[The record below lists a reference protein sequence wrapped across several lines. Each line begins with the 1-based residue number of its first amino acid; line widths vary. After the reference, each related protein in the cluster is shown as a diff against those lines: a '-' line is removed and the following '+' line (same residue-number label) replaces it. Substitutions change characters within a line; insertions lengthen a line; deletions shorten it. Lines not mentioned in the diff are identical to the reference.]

1 MRLRNILSSPE
12 RGTSTTPHIS
22 FRVPLYPRDHLR
34 EMWCRLVAAHVPRS
48 CLVPPIS
55 SRQWGTL
62 GAQQCRRQL
71 STRRTASSE
80 TISALRDLLGDRLS
94 TSHSV
99 LELQQHGTDESYHDV
114 MPPDAV
120 AFVQS
125 TVEVADVIKICAA
138 THTPIIPFG
147 AGTSIE
153 GHISAVAG
161 GVSVDLSGMNGIL
174 KLDREN
180 MSVKVE
186 AGVTREQLNADLRAT
201 GLMFPVDPGANATI
215 GGMVATNASGTTT
228 VKYGNMKTNVL
239 SLTAVMADGRVIKT
253 GSKARK
259 SSAGYDLTR
268 LLIGAEGT
276 LAIVTEVEL
285 QLSGVPEAEKAM
297 ICSFHKMKDAID
309 TCTTVM
315 QMGIPVARM
324 EMMDE
329 NVVDAVNKYSNLDNP
344 LRPSLIIEHH
354 GSDDELE
361 QQSSVVQEIARD
373 FGAMDIEVA
382 SSAEDRKRLWSGRH
396 SVWHAVLSQ
405 VPGSRGFSADVAV
418 PFSKLADAVLET
430 QQDLKDSELVG
441 TIVGHVGDGN
451 FHVLIPFT
459 DDNKEHLGR
468 MKAFSHRLV
477 QRALAC
483 GGTCTGEHGIGI
495 GKMDY
500 LPMEHG
506 DAVDVMHTIK
516 MALDPLDIMNPGK
529 IFYGKTR
536 PAPQF

>member
-1 MRLRNILSSPE
+1 MWR
-12 RGTSTTPHIS
+12 
-22 FRVPLYPRDHLR
+22 HLIP
-34 EMWCRLVAAHVPRS
+34 VPRS
-48 CLVPPIS
+48 LLMPPRLRGAVC
-55 SRQWGTL
+55 SRQ
-62 GAQQCRRQL
+62 Q
-71 STRRTASSE
+71 STRRTASPD
-80 TISALRDLLGDRLS
+80 TISALKDLLGVRLS
-94 TSHSV
+94 TSRSV
-99 LELQQHGTDESYHDV
+99 LDQHGTDESYHDV
-114 MPPDAV
+114 TPPDAV
-120 AFVQS
+120 AFVES
-125 TVEVADVIKICAA
+125 TEEVAEVIKICAA
-138 THTPIIPFG
+138 TRTPVIPFG

-174 KLDREN
+174 KLDQEN
-180 MSVKVE
+180 MSIKVE

-239 SLTAVMADGRVIKT
+239 SLTAVMADGRIIKT
-253 GSKARK
+253 GSKTRK

-276 LAIVTEVEL
+276 LAVVTEVEL
-285 QLSGVPEAEKAM
+285 RLSGVPEAEKAM
-297 ICSFHKMKDAID
+297 ICSFDKMKDAID

-329 NVVDAVNKYSNLDNP
+329 NVVDAVNRYSNLDNP
-344 LRPSLIIEHH
+344 LRPLLIIEHH
-354 GSDDELE
+354 GSVGELE
-361 QQSSVVQEIARD
+361 QQSRVVQEIARD

-382 SSAEDRKRLWSGRH
+382 STAEDRKRLWSGRH

-418 PFSKLADAVLET
+418 PFSKLTGAVVET
-430 QQDLKDSELVG
+430 QQDLKNSGLFG

-477 QRALAC
+477 KRALAC

-506 DAVDVMHTIK
+506 EAVDFMYTIK
-516 MALDPLDIMNPGK
+516 KALDPLDIMNPGK
-529 IFYGKTR
+529 IFYANTHSN
-536 PAPQF
+536 

>member
-1 MRLRNILSSPE
+1 
-12 RGTSTTPHIS
+12 
-22 FRVPLYPRDHLR
+22 
-34 EMWCRLVAAHVPRS
+34 
-48 CLVPPIS
+48 
-55 SRQWGTL
+55 
-62 GAQQCRRQL
+62 
-71 STRRTASSE
+71 
-80 TISALRDLLGDRLS
+80 
-94 TSHSV
+94 
-99 LELQQHGTDESYHDV
+99 
-114 MPPDAV
+114 
-120 AFVQS
+120 
-125 TVEVADVIKICAA
+125 
-138 THTPIIPFG
+138 
-147 AGTSIE
+147 
-153 GHISAVAG
+153 
-161 GVSVDLSGMNGIL
+161 
-174 KLDREN
+174 

-228 VKYGNMKTNVL
+228 VKYGNMKTNAL
-239 SLTAVMADGRVIKT
+239 SLTAVMADGRIIKT

-268 LLIGAEGT
+268 LLIGSEGT
-276 LAIVTEVEL
+276 LAVVTEVEL
-285 QLSGVPEAEKAM
+285 RLSGVPEAEKAM
-297 ICSFHKMKDAID
+297 ICSFDKMKDAID

-329 NVVDAVNKYSNLDNP
+329 NVVDAVNRYSNLNNS

-354 GSDDELE
+354 GSANELE

-382 SSAEDRKRLWSGRH
+382 STSEDRKRLWSGRH
-396 SVWHAVLSQ
+396 SVWHAVLNQ

-418 PFSKLADAVLET
+418 PLSKLTEAVVET
-430 QQDLKDSELVG
+430 QQDLKTSGLFG

-477 QRALAC
+477 KRALAC

-495 GKMDY
+495 GKMEY

-506 DAVDVMHTIK
+506 GAVDFMYTIK
-516 MALDPLDIMNPGK
+516 KALDPQDIMNPGK
-529 IFYGKTR
+529 IFYANDR
-536 PAPQF
+536 SN

>member
-1 MRLRNILSSPE
+1 MWR
-12 RGTSTTPHIS
+12 
-22 FRVPLYPRDHLR
+22 HLIP
-34 EMWCRLVAAHVPRS
+34 VPRS
-48 CLVPPIS
+48 LLMPPRLRGAVC
-55 SRQWGTL
+55 SRQ
-62 GAQQCRRQL
+62 Q
-71 STRRTASSE
+71 STRRTASPD
-80 TISALRDLLGDRLS
+80 TISALKDLLGVRLS
-94 TSHSV
+94 TSRSV
-99 LELQQHGTDESYHDV
+99 LDQHGTDESYHDV
-114 MPPDAV
+114 TPPDAV
-120 AFVQS
+120 AFVES
-125 TVEVADVIKICAA
+125 TEEVAEVIKICAA
-138 THTPIIPFG
+138 TRTPVIPFG

-161 GVSVDLSGMNGIL
+161 GVS
-174 KLDREN
+174 
-180 MSVKVE
+180 
-186 AGVTREQLNADLRAT
+186 LNADLRAT

-239 SLTAVMADGRVIKT
+239 SLTAVMADGRIIKT
-253 GSKARK
+253 GSKTRK

-276 LAIVTEVEL
+276 LAVVEL
-285 QLSGVPEAEKAM
+285 RLSGVPEAEKAM
-297 ICSFHKMKDAID
+297 ICSFDKMKDAID

-329 NVVDAVNKYSNLDNP
+329 NVVDAVNRYSNLDNP
-344 LRPSLIIEHH
+344 LRPLLIIEHH
-354 GSDDELE
+354 GSVGELE
-361 QQSSVVQEIARD
+361 QQSRVVQEIARD

-382 SSAEDRKRLWSGRH
+382 STAEDRKRLWSGRH

-418 PFSKLADAVLET
+418 PFSKLTGAVVET
-430 QQDLKDSELVG
+430 QQDLKNSGLFG

-477 QRALAC
+477 KRALAC

-506 DAVDVMHTIK
+506 EAVDFMYTIK
-516 MALDPLDIMNPGK
+516 KALDPLDIMNPGK
-529 IFYGKTR
+529 IFYANTHSN
-536 PAPQF
+536 

>member
-1 MRLRNILSSPE
+1 M
-12 RGTSTTPHIS
+12 
-22 FRVPLYPRDHLR
+22 
-34 EMWCRLVAAHVPRS
+34 A
-48 CLVPPIS
+48 
-55 SRQWGTL
+55 
-62 GAQQCRRQL
+62 
-71 STRRTASSE
+71 TRRTAPPA
-80 TISALRDLLGDRLS
+80 TISALKDLLGDRLS
-94 TSHSV
+94 TSRSV
-99 LELQQHGTDESYHDV
+99 LEQHGTDESYHEV
-114 MPPDAV
+114 TPPDAV

-125 TVEVADVIKICAA
+125 TDEVSAVVKICAA
-138 THTPIIPFG
+138 TNTPIIPFG

-153 GHISAVAG
+153 GHISAVVG
-161 GVSVDLSGMNGIL
+161 GVSVDLSGMNEIL

-239 SLTAVMADGRVIKT
+239 SLTAVMADGRIIKT
-253 GSKARK
+253 GSRTRK

-276 LAIVTEVEL
+276 LAIVEL
-285 QLSGVPEAEKAM
+285 RLCGIPEAEKAM
-297 ICSFHKMKDAID
+297 ICSFDKMKDAID
-309 TCTTVM
+309 TCTAVM
-315 QMGIPVARM
+315 QSGIPVARM

-329 NVVDAVNKYSNLDNP
+329 NVVDAVNKYSNLNNP

-354 GSDDELE
+354 GSANELE
-361 QQSSVVQEIARD
+361 QQSSIVQEIARD
-373 FGAMDIEVA
+373 FGATGIEVA
-382 SSAEDRKRLWSGRH
+382 TTAEDRKRLWSGRH

-418 PFSKLADAVLET
+418 PFSKLTDAVVET
-430 QQDLKDSELVG
+430 QQDLKDSDLIG
-441 TIVGHVGDGN
+441 IIVGHVGDGN

-459 DDNKEHLGR
+459 EENKEHLER
-468 MKAFSHRLV
+468 MKKFSHRLV
-477 QRALAC
+477 KRALAC

-506 DAVDVMHTIK
+506 DAVDVMLAIK
-516 MALDPLDIMNPGK
+516 KALDPLDVLNPGK
-529 IFYGKTR
+529 IFYGKARST
-536 PAPQF
+536 

>member
-1 MRLRNILSSPE
+1 MWHRL
-12 RGTSTTPHIS
+12 
-22 FRVPLYPRDHLR
+22 
-34 EMWCRLVAAHVPRS
+34 AAPQ
-48 CLVPPIS
+48 
-55 SRQWGTL
+55 QWGSV
-62 GAQQCRRQL
+62 QVERCSRWL
-71 STRRTASSE
+71 STRRIPSPQTL
-80 TISALRDLLGDRLS
+80 TALRNVLGDRLS
-94 TSHSV
+94 TARSV
-99 LELQQHGTDESYHDV
+99 LEQHGTDESYHDV
-114 MPPDAV
+114 APPDAV
-120 AFVQS
+120 AFVKS
-125 TVEVADVIKICAA
+125 TGEVSDVIKICAA
-138 THTPIIPFG
+138 TCTPVIPFG

-161 GVSVDLSGMNGIL
+161 GVSINLSGMNEIL

-180 MSVKVE
+180 MSIKVE
-186 AGVTREQLNADLRAT
+186 AGVTREQLNAHLRAT
-201 GLMFPVDPGANATI
+201 GLFFPVDPGANATI

-239 SLTAVMADGRVIKT
+239 SLSAVMADGRIIKT

-276 LAIVTEVEL
+276 LAVVTEVEL
-285 QLSGVPEAEKAM
+285 RLCGVPEAEKAM
-297 ICSFHKMKDAID
+297 ICSFNRMKDAID

-315 QMGIPVARM
+315 QMGVPVARM

-329 NVVDAVNKYSNLDNP
+329 NVVDAVNKYCHLDNP
-344 LRPSLIIEHH
+344 LRPSLVIEHH
-354 GSDDELE
+354 GSTQELE
-361 QQSSVVQEIARD
+361 HQSSVVQNIARD

-382 SSAEDRKRLWSGRH
+382 TSADDRKRLWSGRH
-396 SVWHAVLSQ
+396 SVWYAVLNQ

-418 PFSKLADAVLET
+418 PISKLTDAVVET
-430 QQDLKDSELVG
+430 QQDLKDSDLIG

-459 DDNKEHLGR
+459 DENKEHLEK
-468 MKAFSHRLV
+468 MKAFGHRLV
-477 QRALAC
+477 NRALEY

-506 DAVDVMHTIK
+506 EAVNVMHTIK
-516 MALDPLDIMNPGK
+516 KALDPLDILNPGK
-529 IFYGKTR
+529 IFYGKSR
-536 PAPQF
+536 L

>member
-1 MRLRNILSSPE
+1 MWHRLVSAQALRATPALQYAPWQ
-12 RGTSTTPHIS
+12 RGASLPHI
-22 FRVPLYPRDHLR
+22 R
-34 EMWCRLVAAHVPRS
+34 
-48 CLVPPIS
+48 
-55 SRQWGTL
+55 G
-62 GAQQCRRQL
+62 RRL
-71 STRRTASSE
+71 STRRTASPE
-80 TISALRDLLGDRLS
+80 TISALQDLLGDRLS
-94 TSHSV
+94 TSRSV
-99 LELQQHGTDESYHDV
+99 LEQHGTDESYHDV
-114 MPPDAV
+114 TPPDAV

-125 TVEVADVIKICAA
+125 TDEVSKLVKICAA
-138 THTPIIPFG
+138 TGTPIIPFG

-161 GVSVDLSGMNGIL
+161 GISVNLSGMNEII

-253 GSKARK
+253 GSRARK

-276 LAIVTEVEL
+276 LAVVTEIEL
-285 QLSGVPEAEKAM
+285 RLCGIPEAEKAM
-297 ICSFHKMKDAID
+297 ICSFDKMTNAID

-315 QMGIPVARM
+315 QMRIPVARM

-354 GSDDELE
+354 GSASELE
-361 QQSSVVQEIARD
+361 QQSSIVQEIARD
-373 FGAMDIEVA
+373 FGATGIEVA
-382 SSAEDRKRLWSGRH
+382 TAAKDRKRLWSGRH

-418 PFSKLADAVLET
+418 PFSKLTDAVIET
-430 QQDLKDSELVG
+430 QQDLKDSDLIG

-459 DDNKEHLGR
+459 EENKEHLER

-477 QRALAC
+477 KRALAC

-506 DAVDVMHTIK
+506 EAVDLMLAIK
-516 MALDPLDIMNPGK
+516 KALDPLDILNPGK
-529 IFYGKTR
+529 IFYGR
-536 PAPQF
+536 PRYS

>member
-1 MRLRNILSSPE
+1 MWRHLIPVPRFSLMPPRLR
-12 RGTSTTPHIS
+12 GA
-22 FRVPLYPRDHLR
+22 V
-34 EMWCRLVAAHVPRS
+34 C
-48 CLVPPIS
+48 
-55 SRQWGTL
+55 SRQ
-62 GAQQCRRQL
+62 Q
-71 STRRTASSE
+71 STRRTASPD
-80 TISALRDLLGDRLS
+80 TISALKDLLGVRLS
-94 TSHSV
+94 TSRSV
-99 LELQQHGTDESYHDV
+99 LDQHGTDESYHDV
-114 MPPDAV
+114 TPPDAV
-120 AFVQS
+120 AFVES
-125 TVEVADVIKICAA
+125 TEEVAEVIKICAA
-138 THTPIIPFG
+138 TRTPVIPFG

-161 GVSVDLSGMNGIL
+161 GVS
-174 KLDREN
+174 
-180 MSVKVE
+180 
-186 AGVTREQLNADLRAT
+186 LNADLRAT

-239 SLTAVMADGRVIKT
+239 SLTAVMADGRIIKT
-253 GSKARK
+253 GSKTRK

-276 LAIVTEVEL
+276 LAVVTEVSPYLLALLPFRETNNH
-285 QLSGVPEAEKAM
+285 QFANISM
-297 ICSFHKMKDAID
+297 ICSFDKMKDAID

-329 NVVDAVNKYSNLDNP
+329 NVVDAVNRYSNLDNP
-344 LRPSLIIEHH
+344 LRPLLIIEHH
-354 GSDDELE
+354 GSVGELE

-373 FGAMDIEVA
+373 FGAMDIE
-382 SSAEDRKRLWSGRH
+382 
-396 SVWHAVLSQ
+396 
-405 VPGSRGFSADVAV
+405 
-418 PFSKLADAVLET
+418 
-430 QQDLKDSELVG
+430 DLKNSGLFG

-477 QRALAC
+477 KRALAC

-506 DAVDVMHTIK
+506 EAVDFMYTIK
-516 MALDPLDIMNPGK
+516 KALDPLDIMNPGK
-529 IFYGKTR
+529 IFYANTHSN
-536 PAPQF
+536 

>member
-1 MRLRNILSSPE
+1 MR
-12 RGTSTTPHIS
+12 
-22 FRVPLYPRDHLR
+22 
-34 EMWCRLVAAHVPRS
+34 CRLIPVARTS
-48 CLVPPIS
+48 LVS
-55 SRQWGTL
+55 LRRWGSVGSRQ
-62 GAQQCRRQL
+62 QI
-71 STRRTASSE
+71 TRRTASAE
-80 TISALRDLLGDRLS
+80 TISALKELLGDRLS
-94 TSHSV
+94 TSRSV
-99 LELQQHGTDESYHDV
+99 LEQHGTDESYHDV
-114 MPPDAV
+114 TPPDAV
-120 AFVQS
+120 AFVES
-125 TVEVADVIKICAA
+125 TEEVTEVIKICAA
-138 THTPIIPFG
+138 TRTPIIPFG

-161 GVSVDLSGMNGIL
+161 GVSVNLSGMNGIL

-228 VKYGNMKTNVL
+228 VKYGNMKTNAL
-239 SLTAVMADGRVIKT
+239 SLTAVMADGRIIKT

-259 SSAGYDLTR
+259 SSAGYNLTR
-268 LLIGAEGT
+268 LLIGSEGT
-276 LAIVTEVEL
+276 LAVVTEVRNCMLGLLPFRVLHDHHLHLQVEL
-285 QLSGVPEAEKAM
+285 RLSGVPEAEKAM
-297 ICSFHKMKDAID
+297 ICSFDKMKDAID

-329 NVVDAVNKYSNLDNP
+329 NVVDAVNRYSNLNNS

-354 GSDDELE
+354 GSANELE

-382 SSAEDRKRLWSGRH
+382 STSEDRKRLWSGRH
-396 SVWHAVLSQ
+396 SVWHAVLNQ

-418 PFSKLADAVLET
+418 PLSKLTEAVVET
-430 QQDLKDSELVG
+430 QQDLKTSGLFG

-477 QRALAC
+477 KRALAC

-495 GKMDY
+495 GKMEY

-506 DAVDVMHTIK
+506 GAVDFMYTIK
-516 MALDPLDIMNPGK
+516 KALDPQDIMNPGK
-529 IFYGKTR
+529 IFYANDR
-536 PAPQF
+536 SN